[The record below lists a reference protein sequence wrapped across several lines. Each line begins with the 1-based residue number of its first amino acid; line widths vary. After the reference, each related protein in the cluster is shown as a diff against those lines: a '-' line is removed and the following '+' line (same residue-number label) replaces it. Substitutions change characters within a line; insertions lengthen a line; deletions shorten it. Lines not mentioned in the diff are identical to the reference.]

1 MEKLTRREEELMR
14 CFWERGPL
22 FVRELVAMAP
32 EPKPHFNT
40 LSTMVRALEAKGY
53 VGHTAYG
60 STYQYYPLVS
70 EAEFS
75 RSTLG
80 NVISRYFENSYL
92 GAVSALVEE
101 EKISVDE
108 LRELIERMKVG
119 ACLAVFYLFFK
130 LLLSR
135 ETFHRLN
142 RAVVLGALLLS
153 FVLPLCVITVYR
165 EAPVLPEIRPAL
177 LAAAAE
183 DAAGRAAEPAFSS
196 VPRRCCCG
204 PFGRWGAWRG

>member
-53 VGHTAYG
+53 VARNTFG
-60 STYQYYPLVS
+60 STYQYYPVVT
-70 EAEFS
+70 EEEFS
-75 RSTLG
+75 RRTLG
-80 NVISRYFENSYL
+80 GVIRKYFENSYL

-108 LRELIERMKVG
+108 LRELIDRI
-119 ACLAVFYLFFK
+119 
-130 LLLSR
+130 
-135 ETFHRLN
+135 ETQN
-142 RAVVLGALLLS
+142 R
-153 FVLPLCVITVYR
+153 R
-165 EAPVLPEIRPAL
+165 
-177 LAAAAE
+177 
-183 DAAGRAAEPAFSS
+183 
-196 VPRRCCCG
+196 
-204 PFGRWGAWRG
+204 